1 MMEALDRLGV
11 PAGHAFYGRA
21 MRAWWFVPARHE
33 PEFARALEAL
43 WLRDGRGGPGL
54 EFFRGVVPARDLGP
68 FEHFFLGLLEKKS
81 QEWRHAAGN
90 RADPS

>member
-1 MMEALDRLGV
+1 MRIRTRTLDLDHVHSRDRWEILDGPPNLGWV
-11 PAGHAFYGRA
+11 WAS
-21 MRAWWFVPARHE
+21 
-33 PEFARALEAL
+33 RALEAL

-81 QEWRHAAGN
+81 QEWMHAAGN
-90 RADPS
+90 RADPH